1 MIDRK
6 SRYRTTP
13 VLTVGDGRGGEQ
25 PLLDLRE
32 TPATTSVLQITPTDS
47 DRLDLLAWRY
57 YRDATRFWR
66 ICDAS
71 DQLDPF
77 DVVSPGEPM
86 PIPPDR

>member
-13 VLTVGDGRGGEQ
+13 VLTVDDGRGARH

-32 TPATTSVLQITPTDS
+32 TPATAAVLRIVPTDS

-57 YRDATRFWR
+57 YRDPTRFWH
-66 ICDAS
+66 ICDAA
-71 DQLDPF
+71 DALDPF
-77 DVVSPGEPM
+77 DVVAPGEPLA
-86 PIPPDR
+86 IPPDR